1 MNEWLAALILG
12 LVEGITEFIPVSST
26 GHLILTQHLL
36 GLPDAFW
43 GTFIVMIQ
51 LGAILSVVVLYFA
64 RLWTAVVT
72 LPSDPAS
79 RRFALSVIVA
89 FLPAMVL
96 GVLLHDLIKKVLFAS
111 PAVICWSLIIGG
123 VALLAIDRWQPRPRY
138 RDAMALPLRTSLLI
152 GVFQCLAMIPG
163 VSRSGATIAGALLMG
178 TDKRTAAEFS
188 FFLAIPTMAGAFA
201 YDLYKNRDAL
211 SFDQAG
217 VIALG
222 FVVSFVSGLLV
233 VKWMIDF
240 VARHGFSPFAWW
252 RIAVGA
258 IGLGVLVLTH

>member
-26 GHLILTQHLL
+26 GHLILAQHLL

-64 RLWTAVVT
+64 RLWQAVIT

-96 GVLLHDLIKKVLFAS
+96 GVLLHDVIKRVLFAS

-123 VALLAIDRWQPRPRY
+123 VALLAIDRWQPRPRH
-138 RDAMALPLRTSLLI
+138 RDATALPLRTSLLI
-152 GVFQCLAMIPG
+152 GFFQCLAMIPG

-188 FFLAIPTMAGAFA
+188 FFLAMPTMVGAFV
-201 YDLYKNRDAL
+201 YDLYANRKVLSANDAPI
-211 SFDQAG
+211 
-217 VIALG
+217 IAIG
-222 FVVSFVSGLLV
+222 FVAAFIVALIVVHYLLDYVSKRGYALFGWWRLLV
-233 VKWMIDF
+233 
-240 VARHGFSPFAWW
+240 G
-252 RIAVGA
+252 
-258 IGLGVLVLTH
+258 GLGLAALTIWG